1 MSGESTCLRLSMAM
15 NWQGI
20 SRIKSLWIL
29 KCWQEWFKKLT
40 RDLDQV
46 GQEEKPQRKWWIGN
60 KKEKCKEQSLKKDEE

>member
-1 MSGESTCLRLSMAM
+1 MSGESTCLRLSTAM

-20 SRIKSLWIL
+20 SRVKSLWIL

-46 GQEEKPQRKWWIGN
+46 GQEEKPQRK
-60 KKEKCKEQSLKKDEE
+60 